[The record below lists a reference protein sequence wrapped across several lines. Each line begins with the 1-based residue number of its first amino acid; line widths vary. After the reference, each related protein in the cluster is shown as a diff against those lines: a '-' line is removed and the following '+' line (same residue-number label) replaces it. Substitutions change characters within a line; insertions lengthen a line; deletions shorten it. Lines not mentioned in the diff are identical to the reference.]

1 MIGIIGLGYVG
12 LPLAVEF
19 GKKYETYGYD
29 IDSSRI
35 GELQIGSDRTLE
47 CDSEEILS
55 AVNLKFTSEIRDLQ
69 SCSFLVVTVPTPVDS
84 HSIPDLTP
92 LKEATRSVSDIMRP
106 GVTIIYEST
115 VFPGAVE
122 EVCVPIL
129 EKHSGLEYNKEFFVG
144 YSPERINPGDKKR
157 KLVNIKK
164 LTSGSTPA
172 IAQKIDDLYSSIIL
186 AGTWK
191 CPSIKVAE
199 AAKVIENTQRDI
211 NIAFVNEL
219 SMIFSKLNINTKDVL
234 DAARTK
240 WNFLDFV
247 PGLVGGHCIG
257 VDPYYLAYKAQEVG
271 YVPRMLLSGR
281 QINESMAEHAVCEIM
296 KRLTTMGKNL
306 SDVRVAIFG
315 VTFKENCPDYRN
327 SKCFD
332 MIQQLEQWGVKP
344 KIYDPWVDIAK
355 LRFDYGIEVC
365 SRDELIDLD
374 CIIITVAHEQFCSLS
389 PTDLEAMTSESGSLI
404 ADLKSIYR
412 DENLDEKGFLT
423 FRL

>member
-92 LKEATRSVSDIMRP
+92 LKAATRSVSDIMRP

-412 DENLDEKGFLT
+412 DENLDEKRFLT
-423 FRL
+423 FCL